1 MTDLWKIEVSL
12 VYVASS
18 RPAGDTGRPC
28 QTKTKNYN
36 QKKKRAGRRT
46 KVPILYSHALL
57 NPNVWWP
64 VGIKY
69 LQYEI
74 ALTRS
79 TP

>member
-36 QKKKRAGRRT
+36 QKKKKGGEKNKGT
-46 KVPILYSHALL
+46 YIVQSC
-57 NPNVWWP
+57 
-64 VGIKY
+64 
-69 LQYEI
+69 
-74 ALTRS
+74 S
-79 TP
+79 TEPKRLVACWDKISSI